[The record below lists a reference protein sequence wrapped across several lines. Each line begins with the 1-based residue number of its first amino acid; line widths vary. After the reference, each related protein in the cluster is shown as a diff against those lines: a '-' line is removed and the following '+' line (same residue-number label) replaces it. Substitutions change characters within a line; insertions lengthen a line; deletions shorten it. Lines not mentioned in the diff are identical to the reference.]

1 MRTAPILVTKD
12 QKQTKEAR
20 RKKKKKKTS
29 VFGCNFFY
37 FYFLLCCFDL
47 ILIFF
52 KGSHFDIYCTKYKDN
67 DLKKKDLGAFKE
79 ILHH

>member
-20 RKKKKKKTS
+20 GEKKKLLFMVVTS
-29 VFGCNFFY
+29 FIFIFY
-37 FYFLLCCFDL
+37 CVVL
-47 ILIFF
+47 ILFFIF
-52 KGSHFDIYCTKYKDN
+52 KGSHFDSYCTRYKHN
-67 DLKKKDLGAFKE
+67 DLKKKDFGAFKE

>member
-20 RKKKKKKTS
+20 REKKKTS
-29 VFGCNFFY
+29 VYGCNFVY

-47 ILIFF
+47 ILYSFF
-52 KGSHFDIYCTKYKDN
+52 KGSHFDIYCTRYKHN
-67 DLKKKDLGAFKE
+67 DLKKKDFGAFKE